1 MNFWIREKNIFL
13 PKKIMIIRTLQSVI
27 EQKYFKGKVI
37 VVLGPR
43 QVGKTTL
50 MEQISANLSSD
61 KKPVL
66 SLNCDEP
73 YDRGLLTNA
82 NSADLSMMLGGA
94 KTVIID
100 EAQRV
105 PNIGLT
111 IKLLVDKFKE
121 KQIIVTGSSSLELA
135 NKLTEPL
142 TGRKFEYILL
152 PVSTQEII
160 YNNGMLEAARL
171 FESRLIYGSYPDI
184 LYKNEDV
191 RELLLELTNNY
202 LFKDVFAMQ
211 DVRKPEILEKLLV
224 ALALQIGNEV
234 SFNEVA
240 QILQTDVKTVERYIN
255 LLEQCFVV
263 FRLSGLNRNLR
274 SELKKGKKF
283 YFYDNGIRNAI
294 LQNFAPLNLR
304 QDVGALW
311 ENFFVS
317 ERKKY
322 NLYHLRFV
330 NSYFWRTQQQQEI
343 DLIEESDGIFYAFE
357 IKWSEKRKVTFHE
370 NFLKAY
376 NPKETNVVSPQNYLN
391 YLS

>member
-1 MNFWIREKNIFL
+1 
-13 PKKIMIIRTLQSVI
+13 MITRTLQSVI
-27 EQKYFKGKVI
+27 EQKFSKGKVI

-50 MEQISANLSSD
+50 MEQISANLIPD
-61 KKPVL
+61 RRPVL

-73 YDRGLLTNA
+73 YVRELLTNA
-82 NSADLSMMLGGA
+82 NSADLSMMLGNA

-111 IKLLVDKFKE
+111 VKLLVDKFKE
-121 KQIIVTGSSSLELA
+121 KQIVVTGSSSLELA

-152 PVSTQEII
+152 PVSTQEIVE
-160 YNNGMLEAARL
+160 NNGMLEVARL
-171 FESRLIYGSYPDI
+171 FEARLIYGSYPDI
-184 LYKNEDV
+184 LYKNEEV
-191 RELLLELTNNY
+191 KELLLELTNNY
-202 LFKDVFAMQ
+202 LFKDIFAMQ
-211 DVRKPEILEKLLV
+211 DVRKPEMLEKLLV

-234 SFNEVA
+234 SFNEVS
-240 QILQTDVKTVERYIN
+240 QILQTDVKTVERYVN
-255 LLEQCFVV
+255 LLEQCFVI

-283 YFYDNGIRNAI
+283 YFYDNGIRNAL

-322 NLYHLRFV
+322 NLYNHRFV
-330 NSYFWRTQQQQEI
+330 KSYFWRTQQQQEI
-343 DLIEESDGIFYAFE
+343 DLIEEMDGHFYAFE
-357 IKWSEKRKVTFHE
+357 IKWNEKRKVTFHE

-376 NPKETNVVSPQNYLN
+376 SPIETNVVSPQNYLQF
-391 YLS
+391 LQ